1 MITMFC
7 ILFSGCAAARWMTLV
22 CDNGYNP
29 DDDSYTP
36 SVIVI
41 YNNGDERWQRRLD
54 EDLLKEILVFTSAI
68 DPVGAIKHLR
78 SAANMGLGEAK
89 AVVDTLRHVDN
100 CRVTTETKVVVTGI
114 RFG

>member
-29 DDDSYTP
+29 GDDSYIP

-54 EDLLKEILVFTSAI
+54 EDLLKEVFVFLSNLDT
-68 DPVGAIKHLR
+68 VGAIKHLR
-78 SAANMGLGEAK
+78 DTTRMGLGEAK
-89 AVVDTLRHVDN
+89 SVVDTLRHVDN
-100 CRVTTETKVVVTGI
+100 SRVTTEVKTVITGI